1 MASSKSFPSSLW
13 GSRWR
18 TYRSWSKSRRGLVLE
33 AVCMLGLCRFLVRYV
48 PFRLTAARMLG
59 WFMAETVRTVPPA
72 DAAVA
77 ADVGWVVERLADH
90 TPWESACLP
99 QAMAAQNMLKR
110 RGIGSTLYL
119 GLNKP
124 GRHRAGHEAH
134 AWLRCGAAVL
144 TGASEMG
151 DFQSVACYAQD
162 AFGVYREPHWPAWLA
177 RIWEDPRTRRG
188 PRPYLAPE

>member
-1 MASSKSFPSSLW
+1 MALSKSSPDARW
-13 GSRWR
+13 GMRWR
-18 TYRSWSKSRRGLVLE
+18 TYRSWSRQRRGLVLE
-33 AVCMLGLCRFLVRYV
+33 TLCMLGLCRFLVRYV

-59 WFMAETVRTVPPA
+59 WFMAETVRTLPRA

-77 ADVGWVVERLADH
+77 ADVGWIVERMADH

-119 GLNKP
+119 GLNRT
-124 GRHRAGHEAH
+124 GQEAH
-134 AWLRCGAAVL
+134 AWLRCGTAIV
-144 TGASEMG
+144 TGAREMG

-162 AFGVYREPHWPAWLA
+162 VFGVYREPPWPDWVA
-177 RIWEDPRTRRG
+177 RLWEEPRTRRR
-188 PRPYLAPE
+188 PRPYLAAE